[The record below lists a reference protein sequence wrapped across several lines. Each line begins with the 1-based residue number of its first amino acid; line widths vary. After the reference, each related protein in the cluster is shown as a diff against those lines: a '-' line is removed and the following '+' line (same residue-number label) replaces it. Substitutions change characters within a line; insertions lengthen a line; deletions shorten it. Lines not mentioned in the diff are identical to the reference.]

1 LLGAILTA
9 ILLLLLPAFK
19 RSRGFGRALLA
30 IVYTV
35 GIVGLFASFSRA
47 ATLAFLAGLVV
58 WWVLDRDRPLRS
70 WSRPSFRELLRS
82 PILLLVIGLF
92 IIFVLLFGNLALSR
106 VIGLDSPLETVS
118 INQRLADAGRAL
130 IIIGRNPVLGVG
142 LGQYIDV
149 ARNIHPDAAVVH
161 NVPLLVTAELG
172 LIGLLLLLWLTLSG
186 LRSRPAALVPWLAV
200 LIIGFFDVTLWLT
213 SNWQTALLFALI
225 AANLSRDITAGTRG
239 GETR

>member
-1 LLGAILTA
+1 
-9 ILLLLLPAFK
+9 
-19 RSRGFGRALLA
+19 LA

-172 LIGLLLLLWLTLSG
+172 VIGLLLLLWLTLSG